1 MLKYTYHIKGGELMK
16 HVENYKPKEFSELL
30 NVSVK
35 TLQRWDREGILKAYR
50 TPTNMRY
57 YTYKQYLEFKGI
69 DNNNERKIIIYTRV
83 STNNQK
89 DDLVNQVKFLQDYVN
104 AKGIIADEIIQD
116 IGSGL
121 NYNRKHWNRLL
132 VECMENKVKTIVITH
147 KDRFIRFGYSWFEKF
162 LQRFNVEIIVVNN
175 ELLSPQEELVQDIIS
190 ILHVFSCRIYGL
202 RKYKKQ
208 IKGDD
213 EVVKSIQNRNKSN
226 K

>member
-1 MLKYTYHIKGGELMK
+1 MFMRDKIYLSKKKDGEYMK
-16 HVENYKPKEFSELL
+16 IENYKPKQFAELL

-35 TLQRWDREGILKAYR
+35 TLQRWDRDNILKAFR

-57 YTYKQYLEFKGI
+57 YTHKQYLEFKGI
-69 DNNNERKIIIYTRV
+69 KSDDSKKTVIYTRV

-89 DDLVNQVKFLQDYVN
+89 NDLKNQIKFLQDYVN
-104 AKGIIADEIIQD
+104 AKGIISDEVIQD

-132 VECMENKVKTIVITH
+132 VDCIENKVGKIVITH
-147 KDRFIRFGYSWFEKF
+147 KDRFIRFGYDWFERF
-162 LQRFNVEIIVVNN
+162 LQRYNVEIIVVNN

-202 RKYKKQ
+202 RKYKKKIQ
-208 IKGDD
+208 EDKDI
-213 EVVKSIQNRNKSN
+213 VKSI
-226 K
+226 